1 MGDQN
6 CCKCGRYL
14 PSGNLRYVVHIR
26 VFADFDGV
34 LSIPEGDIEG
44 ELERILQEV
53 EFRDPKDLEREVYE
67 EIGLLLCKL
76 CRDRFVREATGEG
89 ESEGNGMMI
98 H

>member
-1 MGDQN
+1 MGDQK

-14 PSGNLRYVVHIR
+14 PSGSLRYVVHIR

-53 EFRDPKDLEREVYE
+53 EFRDPKDLERDVYE
-67 EIGLLLCKL
+67 EIGLLLCKP
-76 CRDRFVREATGEG
+76 CRDSFVREATGAG
-89 ESEGNGMMI
+89 EPETNGMMI